1 MFWFSL
7 LSSVPVV
14 GKTAVCKVPGTLLF
28 PSLTVFVACDE
39 VWDKGEERVF
49 VFIGEPDLC
58 V

>member
-28 PSLTVFVACDE
+28 PSLTVFVASDE
-39 VWDKGEERVF
+39 VWDKGEGF
-49 VFIGEPDLC
+49 C
-58 V
+58 VYWGA

>member
-1 MFWFSL
+1 M
-7 LSSVPVV
+7 PVV